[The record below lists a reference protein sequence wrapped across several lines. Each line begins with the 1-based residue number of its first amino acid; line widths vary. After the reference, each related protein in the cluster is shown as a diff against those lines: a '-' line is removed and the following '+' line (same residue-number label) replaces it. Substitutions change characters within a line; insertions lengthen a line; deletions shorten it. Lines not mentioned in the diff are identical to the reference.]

1 MVIAAH
7 CRSIGCMDL
16 VGQESIVQA
25 LVEVGVVDVESNEPL
40 NLT

>member
-1 MVIAAH
+1 VIVDH
-7 CRSIGCMDL
+7 YRSIGCMDL

-25 LVEVGVVDVESNEPL
+25 LAEEGAVDVESNEPL